1 MVVDG
6 MDVLTVLEAVATA
19 RGDKP
24 VMPVVVDACGELLED
39 SGGPASAG
47 QVEPLGKVVNSARPP
62 EPSSRPPEPEPEPEP
77 ELSFE
82 EQTDGMTPLQK
93 RLFGIRMKVTQP
105 E

>member
-6 MDVLTVLEAVATA
+6 MEVLTVLEAVATT

-39 SGGPASAG
+39 SGDPASEG
-47 QVEPLGKVVNSARPP
+47 QVEPLGAVVNGARPS
-62 EPSSRPPEPEPEPEP
+62 EPFSRPPEPEPEPEP

-93 RLFGIRMKVTQP
+93 RLFGIRMKVEQP
-105 E
+105 